1 MNIIKVASKQDK
13 KAFIELP
20 LEIYKNEKNWIRPL
34 DKDIDSVF
42 NKNKNKA
49 FRKGDV
55 IRWVLEDKG
64 RAIGR
69 VAAFYLDKKVD
80 KGGLKVGGCGFF
92 ECIDNQDAANLLFDK
107 AKSWLTERGYN
118 SMDGP
123 INFGE
128 RDKWWGCLYKGF
140 EIDPNYQQN
149 YGKDYYPK
157 LFENYGFQILF
168 KQLTFF
174 KKIKTPLSE
183 KLKYKAH
190 RALKNPDYNFRMLE
204 IKKIDKYI
212 LDFMKIYNEA
222 WAKYPGVSAL
232 KLAQANSIF
241 KQLKPIMDEKILW
254 FAYEKAEPIG
264 FFICIPEMNQ
274 IFKYVNGKLDFFG
287 KIKTFYHLKI
297 KKSCKKIIGLVFGIV
312 PKHQGKGVDGALI
325 MASSNTIQ
333 KELSYTDME
342 LNWIPD
348 FNTAMIKVAMQ
359 VQATNEI
366 KPAKVHH
373 TYRYNFDR
381 SIPVERIVKK

>member
-20 LEIYKNEKNWIRPL
+20 LEIYKNEKSWIRPL

-55 IRWVLEDKG
+55 IRWVLEDNG
-64 RAIGR
+64 RTIGR
-69 VAAFYLDKKVD
+69 VAAFYIEKKVD
-80 KGGLKVGGCGFF
+80 KDGLKVGGCGFF

-107 AKSWLTERGYN
+107 AKSWLTEREYN

-140 EIDPNYQQN
+140 DIDPNYQQN

-183 KLKYKAH
+183 KLKYKAN

-254 FAYEKAEPIG
+254 FAYEKDEPIG

-274 IFKYVNGKLDFFG
+274 IFKYVNGKLDLIG

-297 KKSCKKIIGLVFGIV
+297 KKSCKKVIGLVFGIV

-325 MASSNTIQ
+325 MASSDTIQ

-348 FNTAMIKVAMQ
+348 FNTAMIKVATQ

-366 KPAKVHH
+366 KPAKIHH

>member
-1 MNIIKVASKQDK
+1 MNIIEVNSKKDK
-13 KAFIELP
+13 KDFIKIACS
-20 LEIYKNEKNWIRPL
+20 IYKNEKNWIRPL

-42 NKNKNKA
+42 DPKKNKA

-55 IRWVLEDKG
+55 KRWVLKDNDKV
-64 RAIGR
+64 IGR
-69 VAAFYLDKKVD
+69 IAAFYSKKID
-80 KGGLKVGGCGFF
+80 NEKLKVGGCGFF
-92 ECIDNQDAANLLFDK
+92 ECIDNQKASTKLFDT
-107 AKSWLTERGYN
+107 AKNWLEEKGYN

-128 RDKWWGCLYKGF
+128 RDKWWGCLVEGF
-140 EIDPNYQQN
+140 DIDPNYQQN
-149 YGKDYYPK
+149 YGKDYYQV
-157 LFENYGFQILF
+157 LFENYGFKILF
-168 KQLTFF
+168 KQFTFF

-183 KLKYKAH
+183 KLKYKAE
-190 RALKNPDYNFRMLE
+190 RALKNKDYSFRMLE
-204 IKKIDKYI
+204 KKNIDNYI

-232 KLAQANSIF
+232 KLAQARSIF
-241 KQLKPIMDEKILW
+241 NQLKPILDEKILW
-254 FAYEKAEPIG
+254 FAYEKDEPIG

-274 IFKYVNGKLDFFG
+274 IFKYVNGKLDLIG
-287 KIKTFYHLKI
+287 KIKTYYHLKI

-312 PKHQGKGVDGALI
+312 PRHQGKGVDGALI

-333 KELSYTDME
+333 KELAYTDME

-348 FNTAMIKVAMQ
+348 FNKAMIKVATQ
-359 VQATNEI
+359 VQATDEV

-381 SIPVERIVKK
+381 SIPVERIIKK

>member
-20 LEIYKNEKNWIRPL
+20 LEIYKNEKSWIRPL

-55 IRWVLEDKG
+55 IRWVLEDNG
-64 RAIGR
+64 RTIGR
-69 VAAFYLDKKVD
+69 VAAFYIEKKVD
-80 KGGLKVGGCGFF
+80 KDGLKVGGCGFF

-107 AKSWLTERGYN
+107 AKSWLTEREYN

-140 EIDPNYQQN
+140 DIDPNYQQN

-183 KLKYKAH
+183 KLKYKAN

-254 FAYEKAEPIG
+254 FAYEKDEPIG

-274 IFKYVNGKLDFFG
+274 IFKYVNGKLDLIG

-297 KKSCKKIIGLVFGIV
+297 KKSCKKVIGLVFGIV

-366 KPAKVHH
+366 KPAKIHH